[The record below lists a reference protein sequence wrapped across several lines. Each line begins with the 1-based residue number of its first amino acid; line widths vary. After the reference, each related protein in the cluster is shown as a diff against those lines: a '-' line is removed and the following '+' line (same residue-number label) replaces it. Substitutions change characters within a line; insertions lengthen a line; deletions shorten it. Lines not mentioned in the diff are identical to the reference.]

1 MALLATPS
9 TPRRFQMPEE
19 RAPFP
24 SRNFQHGSSAEA
36 ACAELRRVATA
47 LHVTLPPGHLCEDLH
62 AAVERAAQR
71 SADSM
76 TALRVA
82 VEQFTVALRD
92 DGLKAEGVLISLKS
106 VINNRA
112 FPVIRPYAGD
122 RDDDDLRQQIST
134 WSIEEFYREL

>member
-1 MALLATPS
+1 
-9 TPRRFQMPEE
+9 MPEE
-19 RAPFP
+19 RAPFS
-24 SRNFQHGSSAEA
+24 SRNFHHDSNAEA

-92 DGLKAEGVLISLKS
+92 DGLNAESVLISLKS
-106 VINNRA
+106 VINNRS
-112 FPVIRPYAGD
+112 FPVRPYTGD
-122 RDDDDLRQQIST
+122 RGDDDLRQQIST
-134 WSIEEFYREL
+134 WSIKEFYREL